1 MRRVHIVLEGSKDVY
16 FLYVLLVRRFAFA
29 STKKWAS
36 LVSGNVSLS
45 QGETLS
51 CHEADLDV
59 CLYWTDGVANV
70 EGQAK
75 NLLRPVEL
83 LDADTFAAALIV
95 DADSQDPPGTPA
107 DRRTYGGI
115 AERPGWLIGKLKEK
129 AREEVQKDERYKE
142 LATFSRDCIFLLPD
156 NQREGDLETLMRDC
170 VNRAD
175 PNHETFFTACWAGF
189 DASLKAHNFNPATR
203 KSMMNEYAAAF
214 DAHTWDHNGINRTLF
229 NDSLWDWHAPA
240 LAPLVAF
247 LDTLFFGTSSP
258 INTTTTQ
265 ETL

>member
-59 CLYWTDGVANV
+59 SLYWTDGVANV
-70 EGQAK
+70 ERQAK

-95 DADSQDPPGTPA
+95 DADSQDPPGTST
-107 DRRTYGGI
+107 DRRTHGGI
-115 AERPGWLIGKLKEK
+115 TERPSWLIGKLQEK
-129 AREEVQKDERYKE
+129 ARKEVRNDVRYAE
-142 LATFSRDCIFLLPD
+142 LGIFPREHIFLLPD

-170 VNRAD
+170 VNRVD
-175 PNHETFFTACWAGF
+175 PNHETFFMDCWAGF
-189 DASLKAHNFNPATR
+189 DACLKAHNFNPTTR
-203 KSMMNEYAAAF
+203 KSMMTEYAAAF
-214 DAHTWDHNGINRTLF
+214 GVRTWDHNGINRAFF
-229 NDSLWDWHAPA
+229 NDTLWNWQAPA
-240 LAPLVAF
+240 LAPLITF
-247 LDTLFFGTSSP
+247 LYTLFFNTEP
-258 INTTTTQ
+258 LNKQTTTTP
-265 ETL
+265 